1 MLNKEN
7 MLFGGGAASVIA
19 IPQYLSQAAP
29 QLFNSV
35 LPVATRTVPYC
46 TGVCGSCGGACLTG
60 AAAVMWLAA
69 CAAVRRHTKNSQP
82 AT

>member
-7 MLFGGGAASVIA
+7 ILFSSGAAGTVI

-29 QLFNSV
+29 QLFNNA
-35 LPVATRTVPYC
+35 LPIASRTVPYC

-60 AAAVMWLAA
+60 AIAIIWLAA
-69 CAAVRRHTKNSQP
+69 CAAVRRKKAA
-82 AT
+82 ATD